1 MSRFDP
7 PIGGVN
13 AGAEFESVRIIKRP
27 PPEPVVSAPSESPA
41 PALPS
46 PPTDD
51 EVAAFAQAK
60 IDGVA
65 LAEPT
70 AWPLDDDIFGA
81 PDDLG
86 ALGGASDAPIADP
99 STGEASASGAPA
111 EGQLAG
117 EADGEPAVAAEPSLP
132 TIDPTGNAAPPEP
145 VASPVKPR
153 SVIVIDADA
162 PADPV
167 GTGTTDATGDRVD
180 PRIRDRRRQVQR
192 AAGRKRFRVLIGV
205 AAAIV
210 LLVGGSILIQ
220 SPLFSVRDVRIDG
233 VHYADATAI
242 KAVADGLYGQPLF
255 RADLAKAQDTI
266 LLQPWVRRV
275 RIIRT
280 WPRSITIDIAER
292 TPIGAVP
299 TEDQAWRVIDI
310 EGRVLAITEGQPK
323 DFMAIR
329 GDPKAVEVGGIMSPQ
344 MISGARLADSLPGR
358 LKSITRE
365 VIVGGDGAVALEISP
380 KGRILLG
387 TIDDLRAKLISVLT
401 FLDSCPGVQF
411 ETLDARAATALVM
424 TPPNCHK
431 PPLTKKAP

>member
-7 PIGGVN
+7 PLGGVN
-13 AGAEFESVRIIKRP
+13 PGAEFESVRIIKRP
-27 PPEPVVSAPSESPA
+27 PP
-41 PALPS
+41 
-46 PPTDD
+46 T
-51 EVAAFAQAK
+51 
-60 IDGVA
+60 
-65 LAEPT
+65 
-70 AWPLDDDIFGA
+70 
-81 PDDLG
+81 
-86 ALGGASDAPIADP
+86 
-99 STGEASASGAPA
+99 
-111 EGQLAG
+111 
-117 EADGEPAVAAEPSLP
+117 
-132 TIDPTGNAAPPEP
+132 PPEP
-145 VASPVKPR
+145 DPTPGAPVSPDQEVSAASDDALTTSLAPSQRVADESDPIIDIPGYLNEADVLSGLMPGEIGAEASRDTPTIAASPDPDVTVSDGSAPIEPNPAETPAEEPAPLAKPR
-153 SVIVIDADA
+153 AIIVIDADA
-162 PADPV
+162 PADPM
-167 GTGTTDATGDRVD
+167 GPGSTDATGDRVD
-180 PRIRDRRRQVQR
+180 PRIRARRRQVQR
-192 AAGRKRFRVLIGV
+192 AAGRKRFRVLIGIATAV
-205 AAAIV
+205 V
-210 LLVGGSILIQ
+210 LVVGGSILLQ

-255 RADLAKAQDTI
+255 RADLVKAQDEI

-310 EGRVLAITEGQPK
+310 EGRVLAITDGQPK

-329 GDPKAVEVGGIMSPQ
+329 GDPKPVEVGGVVSPQ

-424 TPPNCHK
+424 SPPNCRK
-431 PPLTKKAP
+431 APLTKKAP